1 MQFLKNKKVYLN
13 LLIDLDGLQFQLSTV
28 FS

>member
-13 LLIDLDGLQFQLSTV
+13 LLIDLDELQFQLSTV